1 MRRVSPQ
8 PAAPQDRPHEGRV
21 AAGHPRLDAAG
32 RALASL
38 VEADRAA
45 RAAGDPSAAAVTQ
58 DGVARAAGDPSAAVV
73 PKDAAEVLARL
84 ALAAAGRAPVDD
96 DLLDGAEALTAV
108 WARAFLLLPPAALA
122 HPVRAHVDRLAA
134 LLDGSLAPG
143 ARARLGSLVGDGAAF
158 AGALAVHL
166 HRDSEARAWY
176 ALARDAARDAG
187 DDLAHACALEG
198 LGAVASTAS
207 TAGQGGDARAA
218 RALAQAAAAALP
230 AGAPGT
236 IRAWIAFREAVEHA
250 VAGDAMACHRS
261 IDRAEAALAGGWGTG
276 SARRGFLSDEGRF
289 RLCLRPEYSSAQR
302 GWSLMQLS
310 SPAAVPLLRR
320 AARSADPALRGGA
333 QADLAELCAR
343 RDDRDEAVAWAS
355 AALGTAQELRYPYG
369 VHVVR
374 SIRHLMDGWDPL
386 PALRDL
392 DDRLAAA

>member
-8 PAAPQDRPHEGRV
+8 PPAAQDRPHETRV
-21 AAGHPRLDAAG
+21 AGRSRPDAAE
-32 RALASL
+32 RALVSL
-38 VEADRAA
+38 IAADRAA
-45 RAAGDPSAAAVTQ
+45 RDAAGEP
-58 DGVARAAGDPSAAVV
+58 AAGTLP
-73 PKDAAEVLARL
+73 PGAAEGPARL
-84 ALAAAGRAPVDD
+84 ALAAAGRAAVDD
-96 DLLDGAEALTAV
+96 GRLVDAELLTTV
-108 WARAFLLLPPAALA
+108 WARAVLLLPPDVLA
-122 HPVRAHVDRLAA
+122 DPVRAHVERLTA
-134 LLDGSLAPG
+134 LLGGSPAPA
-143 ARARLGSLVGDGAAF
+143 ARLRLGSLVGVGAAF
-158 AGALAVHL
+158 AGALAVL
-166 HRDSEARAWY
+166 VLRDAEARAWY
-176 ALARDAARDAG
+176 TLARDAAREAG
-187 DDLAHACALEG
+187 DAIAHACALEG

-218 RALAQAAAAALP
+218 RALAQEASAALP
-230 AGAPGT
+230 ADAPGT

-261 IDRAEAALAGGWGTG
+261 IDRAETALAGVRGTG

-289 RLCLRPEYSSAQR
+289 RLCLQPEYSSAQR

-320 AARSADPALRGGA
+320 TARSADPALRGGA

-343 RDDRDEAVAWAS
+343 RDDRDEAVAWAG

-374 SIRHLMDGWDPL
+374 SIRRLMDGWDPL